1 LRARHV
7 LRGGA
12 MSNLSSSSPQC
23 GTAWLLALGE
33 RLRVE
38 YDRMAEPLPPRL
50 IALLE
55 QLGTSPQ
62 ERVQRQGSPTLSRYQ
77 PRYQPRY
84 RGGGDVVAPDQLQST

>member
-1 LRARHV
+1 
-7 LRGGA
+7 
-12 MSNLSSSSPQC
+12 MSHLSSFYPQC

-55 QLGTSPQ
+55 QLGTPPQ
-62 ERVQRQGSPTLSRYQ
+62 DRVQRQGSPTLSPYER
-77 PRYQPRY
+77 RHQPRY
-84 RGGGDVVAPDQLQST
+84 RGGGDVAAPDQLQST

>member
-1 LRARHV
+1 
-7 LRGGA
+7 

-38 YDRMAEPLPPRL
+38 YNRMAEPLPPRL

-55 QLGTSPQ
+55 QLGALPQ
-62 ERVQRQGSPTLSRYQ
+62 DRVQRRGSPTPSPHRQ
-77 PRYQPRY
+77 RY
-84 RGGGDVVAPDQLQST
+84 RGGGDVAAPDQL